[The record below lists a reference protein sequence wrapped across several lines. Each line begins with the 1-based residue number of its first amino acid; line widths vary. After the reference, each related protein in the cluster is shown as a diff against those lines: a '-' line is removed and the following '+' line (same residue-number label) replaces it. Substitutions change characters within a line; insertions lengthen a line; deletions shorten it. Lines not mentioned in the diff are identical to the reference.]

1 MHEGKNPDHCTRSFC
16 ISDAGNGDAP
26 QHSALLLPEVPEAQ
40 WTVLFFVFLQ
50 KTFPDPDKSEPG
62 EISFCRRTSSKYILH
77 SPAPFVL
84 YQSIQ
89 QCNTIHESPPFLFDF
104 FLHLLKSLYK
114 NPSVFQLVW
123 HETAE
128 NGTNYIWGMY

>member
-1 MHEGKNPDHCTRSFC
+1 MKGKIQITAPDHFAFRMQGTEMLRSIQPCYSLKCQKHNGRYCFLYFSKKLFLILINLNQGKYLSVGAVFQNIFC
-16 ISDAGNGDAP
+16 IVLP
-26 QHSALLLPEVPEAQ
+26 LL
-40 WTVLFFVFLQ
+40 
-50 KTFPDPDKSEPG
+50 
-62 EISFCRRTSSKYILH
+62 SFINQYSN
-77 SPAPFVL
+77 A
-84 YQSIQ
+84 
-89 QCNTIHESPPFLFDF
+89 IHESPPFLFDF